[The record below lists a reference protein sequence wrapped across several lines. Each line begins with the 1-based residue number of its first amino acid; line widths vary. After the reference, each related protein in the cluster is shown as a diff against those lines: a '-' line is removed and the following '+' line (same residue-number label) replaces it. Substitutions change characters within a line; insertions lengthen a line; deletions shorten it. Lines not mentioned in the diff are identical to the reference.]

1 MTTTPNHSV
10 IQSMYE
16 AINRRDIPAA
26 MDLIDDDCIYEDLNF
41 SQPFLGKD
49 AVRELFEESCQ
60 GIPDDLRFVID
71 ELTQGEQNAFGVLWH
86 VELDGIPFPN
96 GRGVS
101 FYRLSE
107 KTGKLVFAR
116 DLVEPPI
123 KPGKV
128 SFWLIRLVTPLV
140 RLLLKQKK
148 DNRGGT
154 ISVSDRGNRKS
165 QPLLSVLLGGMAVAY
180 IYILL
185 LSPPGQIVPG
195 EPVWA
200 IKPETIQEIID
211 ESLNFFLILP
221 LLNLSGIHYL
231 AAPIVHP
238 WLEGL
243 FNFAEAWIFMF
254 LPLLLADKRTSNL
267 PKVPIWCM
275 AMFLTN
281 AILIPYMAL
290 RYSFPAPQDKDKVQK
305 DWLGIIFG
313 WIGLTVGIIALLWGF
328 IGRPEFGDLA
338 QRAQYFGAQITTNRV
353 TLAFCVDLVF
363 FGIFQAVLL
372 EAIIP
377 EDKRMRWLRFIPFWG
392 LAAWLIKK

>member
-1 MTTTPNHSV
+1 MTKTPNHLV
-10 IQSMYE
+10 IQSIYE

-26 MDLIDDDCIYEDLNF
+26 MELIDDDCIYEDLNF
-41 SQPFLGKD
+41 PQPFLGKD
-49 AVRELFEESCQ
+49 AVRKLFEESCQ
-60 GIPDDLRFVID
+60 GVPDDLQFVID
-71 ELTQGEQNAFGVLWH
+71 DLTQGEQSTFGVLWH

-128 SFWLIRLVTPLV
+128 SFWIIRLVTPLI

-148 DNRGGT
+148 DNREGK
-154 ISVSDRGNRKS
+154 ISMSDQENRKS
-165 QPLLSVLLGGMAVAY
+165 QPFLSVLLWGIAAAY

-200 IKPETIQEIID
+200 IKPETIQEIIG

-231 AAPIVHP
+231 EAPIVHP
-238 WLEGL
+238 SLEAL

-254 LPLLLADKRTSNL
+254 LPLLLADRRTSNL

-275 AMFLTN
+275 TMFLTN
-281 AILIPYMAL
+281 AILTPYMAV
-290 RYSFPAPQDKDKVQK
+290 RYSLPVPQEKDEVQK

-313 WIGLTVGIIALLWGF
+313 WIGLTVGTTALIWGV

-338 QRAQYFGAQITTNRV
+338 QRAQYFGAQLMTNRV
-353 TLAFCVDLVF
+353 MLAFCVDLVL

-372 EAIIP
+372 GAVIP
-377 EDKRMRWLRFIPFWG
+377 EDKRMRWLRFVPFWG

>member
-1 MTTTPNHSV
+1 MTKTPNHLV
-10 IQSMYE
+10 IQSIYE

-26 MDLIDDDCIYEDLNF
+26 MELIDDDCIYEDLNF
-41 SQPFLGKD
+41 PQPFLGKD
-49 AVRELFEESCQ
+49 AVRKLFEESCQ
-60 GIPDDLRFVID
+60 GVPDDLQFVID
-71 ELTQGEQNAFGVLWH
+71 DLTQGEQNALGVLWH

-128 SFWLIRLVTPLV
+128 SFWIIRLVTPLI
-140 RLLLKQKK
+140 RLLLKSKK
-148 DNRGGT
+148 DDSGGT
-154 ISVSDRGNRKS
+154 ISVSDRENRKS
-165 QPLLSVLLGGMAVAY
+165 QPLLSVLLWGIAAAY

-231 AAPIVHP
+231 EAPIVHP
-238 WLEGL
+238 SLEAL

-254 LPLLLADKRTSNL
+254 LPLLLADRRTSNL

-275 AMFLTN
+275 TMFLTN
-281 AILIPYMAL
+281 AILTPYMAL
-290 RYSFPAPQDKDKVQK
+290 RYSLPVPPEKDEFQK

-313 WIGLTVGIIALLWGF
+313 WIGLTVGIIALIWGF

-338 QRAQYFGAQITTNRV
+338 QRAQYFGAQLMTNRV
-353 TLAFCVDLVF
+353 MLAFCVDLVL

-372 EAIIP
+372 GAVIP
-377 EDKRMRWLRFIPFWG
+377 EDKRMRWLRFVPFWG

>member
-1 MTTTPNHSV
+1 MTTTPTHSV
-10 IQSMYE
+10 IQSIYE

-26 MDLIDDDCIYEDLNF
+26 MELIDDDCIYEDLNF
-41 SQPFLGKD
+41 PQPFLGKN
-49 AVRELFEESCQ
+49 AVRKLFEESCQ
-60 GIPDDLRFVID
+60 GVPDDLQFVID
-71 ELTQGEQNAFGVLWH
+71 DLTQGEDNRFGVLWH

-128 SFWLIRLVTPLV
+128 SFWIIRLVTPLI
-140 RLLLKQKK
+140 RLLLKPKK
-148 DNRGGT
+148 DNSERT
-154 ISVSDRGNRKS
+154 TSMSDQANRKS
-165 QPLLSVLLGGMAVAY
+165 QPLISVLLWGIAAAY

-200 IKPETIQEIID
+200 IKPETIREIID
-211 ESLNFFLILP
+211 ESLNFFLVLP

-231 AAPIVHP
+231 EAPVVHP
-238 WLEGL
+238 SLEAL

-254 LPLLLADKRTSNL
+254 LPLLLADRRTSNL

-275 AMFLTN
+275 TMFLTN
-281 AILIPYMAL
+281 AILTPYMAL
-290 RYSFPAPQDKDKVQK
+290 RYSLPVPPEKDEFQK

-313 WIGLTVGIIALLWGF
+313 WIGLTVGIIALVWGF

-338 QRAQYFGAQITTNRV
+338 QRLQYFGLQLMTNRV
-353 TLAFCVDLVF
+353 ALAFCVDLLLL
-363 FGIFQAVLL
+363 GIFQAVLL
-372 EAIIP
+372 GAVIP
-377 EDKRMRWLRFIPFWG
+377 EDKKMRWLRFVPFWG